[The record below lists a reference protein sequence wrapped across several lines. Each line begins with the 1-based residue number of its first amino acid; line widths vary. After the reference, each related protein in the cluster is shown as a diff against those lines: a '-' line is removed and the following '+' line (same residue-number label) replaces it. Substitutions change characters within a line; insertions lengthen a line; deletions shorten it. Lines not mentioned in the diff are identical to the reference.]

1 MRRIFRSE
9 SSPPKIMINGFSTNF
24 DLIIYVFQLWR
35 QYSCRYLKSLLAP
48 VSADPIV
55 HSLFTNLIRKLLY
68 KNSNLPSCRFAAHD
82 TKQFL
87 VFSLASRW
95 PHQCPCPEA
104 HIFFRWLE
112 TQCSRSVW
120 RSDENTPR
128 GPARFQSELYDFLC
142 WSSPWICYWW
152 RSVVFPFGCS
162 L

>member
-1 MRRIFRSE
+1 
-9 SSPPKIMINGFSTNF
+9 MINGFSANF

-68 KNSNLPSCRFAAHD
+68 KNSNLPSHRFAVHD

-87 VFSLASRW
+87 VFSVASRW
-95 PHQCPCPEA
+95 PHQWPCPEA